1 MVPANFHL
9 LDLTQFWSPVG
20 GGTRRYLAEKTA
32 WMRRRLPGAR
42 HTLVVPGPATRTE
55 DDGLLRVRSL
65 RAPLA
70 SRTAQYRAL
79 LDRAAVTQAIA
90 AERPDLIECSD
101 PYQLAWT
108 ATAAGRA
115 LGIPV
120 VAYYH
125 SHFLEAYVEPVV
137 RRWLGTSLAAA
148 AIGLGR
154 RYAVR
159 AYQRFARVL
168 VPSPAL
174 ADELRSWGL
183 RNVVLAELGVDAR
196 RFHPAAN
203 AEPSLRA
210 ERRARLGWPA
220 DRFVLLNVGRLAP
233 EKNAR
238 VLFDAFDSLAADE
251 RLHLAVIGDGP
262 DAAALRRLPADRVTW
277 HPRLPAEQ
285 LPDAYRAAD
294 LLVHP
299 GVLETFGLVTVEAQA
314 CGLPVCGIRGTRM
327 DQLAFGETLPLWAD
341 ANAPAALAEAVQR
354 FVALA
359 PAARRSLG
367 EHVAQAAARYDWDFA
382 FEHIFRLYAET
393 R

>member
-1 MVPANFHL
+1 
-9 LDLTQFWSPVG
+9 
-20 GGTRRYLAEKTA
+20 
-32 WMRRRLPGAR
+32 MRRRLPGAR
-42 HTLVVPGPATRTE
+42 HTLVVPGPTTRTE
-55 DDGLLRVRSL
+55 DHGLLRVRAL

-79 LDRAAVTQAIA
+79 LDRAAVMQAIA

-108 ATAAGRA
+108 ATAAGHA

-137 RRWLGTSLAAA
+137 RRWLGLALADAA
-148 AIGLGR
+148 VALGR

-183 RNVVLAELGVDAR
+183 RNVTLAELGVDTR

-203 AEPSLRA
+203 LEPSRRA

-220 DRFVLLNVGRLAP
+220 DRFVLLSVGRLAP

-238 VLFDAFDSLAADE
+238 VLFEAFAALAADE
-251 RLHLAVIGDGP
+251 RLHLAVVGDGP
-262 DAAALRRLPADRVTW
+262 AAAALRRLPADRITW
-277 HPRLPAEQ
+277 HPRLPAES

-327 DQLAFGETLPLWAD
+327 DRLAFGETLPLWSD
-341 ANAPAALAEAVQR
+341 ANAPAALAKAVRR

-359 PAARRSLG
+359 PDARHALG
-367 EHVAQAAARYDWDFA
+367 EQVAHAAERYDWAHA
-382 FEHIFRLYAET
+382 FEHIFGLYAET
-393 R
+393 LSGSR